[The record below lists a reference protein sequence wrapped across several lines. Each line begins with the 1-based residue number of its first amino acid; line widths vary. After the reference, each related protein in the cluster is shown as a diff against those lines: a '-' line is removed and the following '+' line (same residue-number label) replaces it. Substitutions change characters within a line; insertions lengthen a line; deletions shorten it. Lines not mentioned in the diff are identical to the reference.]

1 MGLATVITACQ
12 PIEGSAHGTSGCNA
26 GHIGGLWRREF
37 SVEALRTGPGDDKV
51 QGGAVALCVC
61 VDVYVCTSLCVAV
74 QLSTCVR
81 LGYPGR
87 LHVYK

>member
-1 MGLATVITACQ
+1 M
-12 PIEGSAHGTSGCNA
+12 
-26 GHIGGLWRREF
+26 
-37 SVEALRTGPGDDKV
+37 EALRTGPGDDKV
-51 QGGAVALCVC
+51 QGGAVALCAC